1 MFQSAPRSRD
11 RGDVGGLRS
20 NVPDIRF
27 NPRPGH
33 ATGATH
39 CSCGTVTK
47 VSVSIRAPV
56 TRPGRLS
63 DPLLTYQDCAFQSA
77 PRSRDRGD
85 SAPRPQQTRTEP
97 FQSAPRSRDRGDPVW
112 LMINAVSRSFNPR
125 PGHATGATGC
135 HGVARFRHVCFN
147 PRPGHATGAT
157 CQSATR
163 VTPQAGFNPRP
174 GHATGAT
181 LAMGRKP
188 TVPMV
193 SIRAPVTR
201 PGRPDIESAKRRV
214 QLVSIRAPVTRP
226 GRLGADDVDGVC
238 PVVSIRAPVTRPGRH
253 WTAGERE
260 AAEQFQSAPRS
271 RDRGDT
277 RDWWAARQNEGF
289 QSAPRS
295 RDRGDPRHFAAF
307 AERNC
312 FNPRP
317 GHATGATRLPEVEK
331 LCARVSIRAPVTRP
345 GRPGNSRE
353 PRTDT
358 MFQSA
363 PRSRDRGDKPPPFG
377 MMMPLVFQSA
387 PRSRDRGDFAQ
398 ATERL
403 RPELFQSAPRS
414 RDRGDLLLFVLFVPS
429 GPVSIRAPVTR
440 PGRPSVPSV
449 E

>member
-1 MFQSAPRSRD
+1 MGNTNYWFQSAPRSRDRGDALLLRNCDQSKCFNPRPGHATGATPGDAFCFTDGTVSIRAPVTRPGRPHVFDSAEPRGWFQSAPRSRDRGDLAAEPQRHRAKMFQSAPRSRD

-201 PGRPDIESAKRRV
+201 PGRPKALR
-214 QLVSIRAPVTRP
+214 SIC
-226 GRLGADDVDGVC
+226 GKKL
-238 PVVSIRAPVTRPGRH
+238 
-253 WTAGERE
+253 
-260 AAEQFQSAPRS
+260 FQSAPRS
-271 RDRGDT
+271 RDRGDAT
-277 RDWWAARQNEGF
+277 
-289 QSAPRS
+289 SRS
-295 RDRGDPRHFAAF
+295 GKTLCAS
-307 AERNC
+307 

-317 GHATGATRLPEVEK
+317 GHATGATR
-331 LCARVSIRAPVTRP
+331 
-345 GRPGNSRE
+345 
-353 PRTDT
+353 
-358 MFQSA
+358 
-363 PRSRDRGDKPPPFG
+363 
-377 MMMPLVFQSA
+377 
-387 PRSRDRGDFAQ
+387 
-398 ATERL
+398 
-403 RPELFQSAPRS
+403 
-414 RDRGDLLLFVLFVPS
+414 
-429 GPVSIRAPVTR
+429 
-440 PGRPSVPSV
+440 
-449 E
+449 